1 MTYKILKIER
11 KKQGFIRS
19 VIDIFGFKK
28 IYTKAKEKKI
38 SKLNTFNKAFLITF
52 IPLYIFMG
60 AFLFFK
66 ADANIKNLTAN
77 NKNDV
82 LLDIYFGNKTLSFTF
97 LNENITFKMP

>member
-1 MTYKILKIER
+1 
-11 KKQGFIRS
+11 
-19 VIDIFGFKK
+19 
-28 IYTKAKEKKI
+28 
-38 SKLNTFNKAFLITF
+38 
-52 IPLYIFMG
+52 MG

-82 LLDIYFGNKTLSFTF
+82 LFDIYFGNKTLSFTF